1 MSFRVGGGRDD
12 TASPR
17 PESET
22 ADSRG
27 QGRRRRASRERGADG
42 DGDGDAMDLEGDE
55 DGHPRGGRRGR
66 YEDDEEDR
74 GRARNADDEED
85 DEDPDVVVE
94 DDGFADMQAM
104 MGFGG
109 FGTTK
114 DKKVAGNNAGAVRKE
129 KTTQY
134 RQYMNR
140 TKGFNRP
147 LSPPR

>member
-1 MSFRVGGGRDD
+1 MSFRVGGRDD

-17 PESET
+17 PESDA

-27 QGRRRRASRERGADG
+27 QGRRRRASRERGT
-42 DGDGDAMDLEGDE
+42 DGDGDAMDVEGDE
-55 DGHPRGGRRGR
+55 EDRPRGRRGR
-66 YEDDEEDR
+66 YDDDDDEEDR
-74 GRARNADDEED
+74 ARNAREDEDD